1 MRVIA
6 IVALIFMA
14 VSCQVSAQQPPLALV
29 AQECG
34 TLVDRLVKQ
43 NLSNAGFSTE
53 GVGVRVEQIILVR
66 ERLYYLEVSL
76 LEGNVAHKRDV
87 IYCGISADYKSVT
100 VNSNPG
106 ELIAILGL

>member
-34 TLVDRLVKQ
+34 TLVGRLVKQ

-53 GVGVRVEQIILVR
+53 GVEARVDQIILVR

-76 LEGNVAHKRDV
+76 LEGNVAQKRDV
-87 IYCGISADYKSVT
+87 IYCGISADYKSVS
-100 VNSNPG
+100 VNSNPE